1 MTRETI
7 SVLLTPPGRGAIATV
22 LVDGPRAAEVVAE
35 LFHSAAGTPLVACEL
50 GRIVFGRW
58 GGDDGEELVV
68 CRRHA
73 DRVEIHGHGGQA
85 AVAAVIDSL
94 AAAGCRNVA
103 WQMWHAAQ
111 SEDLIQAQAVEA
123 LAKAS
128 TDRTASILL
137 DQHAGALHSELE
149 AILRHVEAEDRESL
163 ALAEQRLE
171 LLRSRAGIGLHL
183 TEPFQIVLAGRPNV
197 GKSSLINALAGYR
210 RSIVYDQPGTTR
222 DVVTVTTAL
231 DGWPVELSDTAGLRE
246 SADELEAAGIERA
259 RASLQQANQRVLVF
273 DASRP
278 WSEEDDS
285 LCQAWPDAL
294 LVLNKADLIVAADSR
309 RPRGIMTSATAMTGI
324 EELVRQLSARIVAE
338 APPPGA
344 AVPFLASH
352 LAAIEKAI
360 DCLSAKDLAGAAMV
374 LRGII

>member
-22 LVDGPRAAEVVAE
+22 LVHGPRATEAVGG
-35 LFHSAAGTPLVACEL
+35 LFHSAAGTPLAAYEL

-58 GGDDGEELVV
+58 GVDGEELVV
-68 CRRHA
+68 CRRRD
-73 DRVEIHGHGGQA
+73 DRIEIHGHGGQA

-94 AAAGCRNVA
+94 AAAGCPNVA
-103 WQMWHAAQ
+103 WQTWHAAE
-111 SEDLIQAQAVEA
+111 SADLIQSQAVEA
-123 LAKAS
+123 LAKAR

-137 DQHAGALHSELE
+137 DQHAGALRSELE
-149 AILRHVEAEDRESL
+149 AILCHVEEEDRQSL

-171 LLRSRAGIGLHL
+171 LLRSRADIGLHL
-183 TEPFQIVLAGRPNV
+183 TEPFQIVVAGRPNV
-197 GKSSLINALAGYR
+197 GKSSLINALAGYH

-222 DVVTVTTAL
+222 DVVTVMTAL

-259 RASLQQANQRVLVF
+259 RASLQQADQRVLVF

-278 WSEEDDS
+278 WSEEDET
-285 LCQAWPDAL
+285 LRAAWPDAM
-294 LVLNKADLIVAADSR
+294 LVLNKADLIVPADSR
-309 RPRGIMTSATAMTGI
+309 RPRGIVTSAAAMTGI
-324 EELVRQLSARIVAE
+324 EELVRQLSARIVSE

-352 LAAIEKAI
+352 FAAIERAI
-360 DCLSAKDLAGAAMV
+360 DCLSAKDPAGAALA
-374 LRGII
+374 LRGIM